1 MTGLASI
8 PEGDG
13 DPSFDLFRSG
23 EQRRRDFQAKRFGGF
38 EIDQKLE
45 FRYRAPRRDILSLS
59 AASCRGRGTALR

>member
-38 EIDQKLE
+38 EIDQKT
-45 FRYRAPRRDILSLS
+45 RTSLS
-59 AASCRGRGTALR
+59 RPEA